1 MKDFVRKD
9 LSFSLC
15 GLNCAL
21 CVMKLDGYC
30 PGCGGGTGNQSC
42 SLARCSLEH
51 GGYEYCF
58 ECGEYPCKK
67 YDGATESDSFIT
79 HLHQLKDAETARDA
93 GLPAYRAQLEE
104 KAKILE
110 YLLANFNDGRRK
122 TFFCLAVNLLE
133 LPDLKAA
140 LERAEEETSP
150 EAPLKERALTAV
162 KYFEAAAEQNGVVL
176 KLRKKGGPGRAK

>member
-30 PGCGGGTGNQSC
+30 PGCGGTARGKSNC
-42 SLARCSLEH
+42 SLARCNLEH

-79 HLHQLKDAETARDA
+79 HLHQ
-93 GLPAYRAQLEE
+93 
-104 KAKILE
+104 
-110 YLLANFNDGRRK
+110 
-122 TFFCLAVNLLE
+122 
-133 LPDLKAA
+133 
-140 LERAEEETSP
+140 
-150 EAPLKERALTAV
+150 
-162 KYFEAAAEQNGVVL
+162 
-176 KLRKKGGPGRAK
+176 